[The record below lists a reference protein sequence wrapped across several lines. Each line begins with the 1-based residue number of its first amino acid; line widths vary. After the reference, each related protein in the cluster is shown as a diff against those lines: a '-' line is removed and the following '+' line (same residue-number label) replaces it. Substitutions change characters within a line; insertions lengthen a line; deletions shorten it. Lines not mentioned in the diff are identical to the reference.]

1 MVTFNNSQHK
11 KDFFFLINCHEKYNC
26 TIPINEWTSTSYMI
40 AGIGATDMFLSV
52 LNQDM
57 TVDYKKLQRFLRSVP
72 KRLRILILFAVQ
84 QSNHQF
90 KKISFNKVI
99 KQLTREEM
107 TLILTAVD
115 TNYFHLAIC

>member
-1 MVTFNNSQHK
+1 MVAFNNLQHR

-40 AGIGATDMFLSV
+40 AGIGATELFLSV
-52 LNQDM
+52 LNPDM
-57 TVDYKKLQRFLRSVP
+57 SVDYNKLRRFLRTVP

-90 KKISFNKVI
+90 KKISFNRVM
-99 KQLTREEM
+99 KQLSQEELA
-107 TLILTAVD
+107 LILTAVD